1 MQVDSLRFKSGDQ
14 IFREGDSA
22 HCMYLITKGTVSI
35 RKNSHNAVVEIAQI
49 QTHQIFGE
57 IAFFD
62 KSPRSADAVACGQVE
77 LIEIPYEK
85 LEPFFNAA
93 PDYLKK
99 IILSLAQRLRDAD
112 NMILTLKEEAE
123 SRK

>member
-1 MQVDSLRFKSGDQ
+1 MSIGSRHFKSGDH

-22 HCMYLITKGTVSI
+22 NCMYLIARGVVSI
-35 RKNSHNAVVEIAQI
+35 RKNSHNSVVEIAQI

-62 KSPRSADAVACGQVE
+62 KSPRSADAVASGPVE
-77 LIEIPYEK
+77 IVEIPYEK

-112 NMILTLKEEAE
+112 NMILALKEQVE
-123 SRK
+123 KN